1 MNPHEMPHD
10 FVPHI
15 AIVAQNSLEGLGLM
29 GLFQRI
35 VPQCQCSLFA
45 SNKAMLE
52 EHENAHFVHFFI
64 DAPTLIDGLSFYQ
77 TVATRTILI
86 VHGQT
91 TDKLTQ
97 GFKQID
103 ANQPE
108 KQIVKDLLTK
118 MQVAHGHHPVPT
130 ARKEVELLTARER
143 QVLAL
148 IVKGCINKE
157 IADHLKVQTTTII
170 THRKNLTKKI
180 GSKSIGALTIF
191 AVMHGIVKVEE
202 I

>member
-64 DAPTLIDGLSFYQ
+64 DTPSLIEGLSFYQ
-77 TVATRTILI
+77 TVPTRTILI
-86 VHGQT
+86 VHGQP
-91 TDKLTQ
+91 TDKLVQ
-97 GFKQID
+97 DFKQID

-108 KQIVKDLLTK
+108 KQIVKDLLTR
-118 MQVAHGHHPVPT
+118 MQHDHGHHPVPS
-130 ARKEVELLTARER
+130 ARQTGEQLTMREK

-148 IVKGCINKE
+148 IVKGYINKE
-157 IADHLKVQTTTII
+157 IADKLKVQPTTII
-170 THRKNLTKKI
+170 THRKNLTQKI
-180 GSKSIGALTIF
+180 GSKAIGALTI
-191 AVMHGIVKVEE
+191 
-202 I
+202 